1 MPRVT
6 VVIPTL
12 DRKEFLEQA
21 IETVQV
27 QTYEPLECIVV
38 DDGSTDGTRE
48 YLDSLDYDALR
59 TIYRD
64 NETGLSSARN
74 AAIDAAEGEYVTFL
88 DSDDILYPHTVETLV
103 TELDKQSEDCAG
115 AFGSKKFITPR
126 GRVKEKRAPTGRI
139 TEATIENARAI
150 GGPSSTTFRLDAVE
164 DVGGFDESF
173 DGLEDLDLYLTL
185 LKKYSLFGV
194 DKVCCE
200 RRTHD
205 RQMSGDNEMMSRS
218 FRKLLEKHGI
228 KDHGRGRRK

>member
-1 MPRVT
+1 
-6 VVIPTL
+6 
-12 DRKEFLEQA
+12 LEQA

-64 NETGLSSARN
+64 ETGLSSARN
-74 AAIDAAEGEYVTFL
+74 AAIDASDSEYVTFL

-103 TELDKQSEDCAG
+103 TELDKQPEDCAG
-115 AFGSKKFITPR
+115 TFGSKKFVTPR
-126 GRVKEKRAPTGRI
+126 GRVKQKQVPTGRI
-139 TEATIENARAI
+139 TEPTIENARGI
-150 GGPSSTTFRLDAVE
+150 GGPSSTTFRLDALE

-185 LKKYSLFGV
+185 LKNYWLLGV

-205 RQMSGDNEMMSRS
+205 RQISGDNEMMSRS

-228 KDHGRGRRK
+228 EDNRRGRRK

>member
-103 TELDKQSEDCAG
+103 GAIEEQPEDCAG
-115 AFGSKKFITPR
+115 AFASKKLITQR
-126 GRVKEKRAPTGRI
+126 GRVKSRRVPPGTMTEPTF
-139 TEATIENARAI
+139 ENARAI
-150 GGPSSTTFRLDAVE
+150 GGPSSATFRRDALKE
-164 DVGGFDESF
+164 VGGFDESF
-173 DGLEDLDLYLTL
+173 EAREDLDLYLTL

-194 DKVCCE
+194 DEVCCE
-200 RRTHD
+200 RRIHGS
-205 RQMSGDNEMMSRS
+205 QMSKDDDRIRDGHT
-218 FRKLLEKHGI
+218 KLAEKHGL
-228 KDHGRGRRK
+228 DRVRR

>member
-1 MPRVT
+1 MPRAT

-38 DDGSTDGTRE
+38 DDGSTDGTRD

-59 TIYRD
+59 TIYR

-74 AAIDAAEGEYVTFL
+74 AAIDASDGEYVTFL

-103 TELDKQSEDCAG
+103 TELDKQPEDCAG
-115 AFGSKKFITPR
+115 AFGSKKIITPR
-126 GRVKEKRAPTGRI
+126 GRVKKKQVPTGRM
-139 TEATIENARAI
+139 TEATIESAGAI
-150 GGPSSTTFRLDAVE
+150 GGPSSTTFRLEAVE

-173 DGLEDLDLYLTL
+173 DRLEDLDLYLTL
-185 LKKYSLFGV
+185 LENYWLFGV

-205 RQMSGDNEMMSRS
+205 RQISRDGEMMSRS
-218 FRKLLEKHGI
+218 YKKVLEKHGI
-228 KDHGRGRRK
+228 EDNRRGRRK